1 MSELENHL
9 SGKKLSEGLKN
20 AESHAAWHR
29 YDEIP
34 KKVLN
39 DPDTIFL
46 NLSGGWQTPPDWIHQ
61 AGHDALDEG
70 FLKIQPVPEFNKA
83 VAEKFHND
91 FGVDVNPVT
100 EVIPCNGAGDG
111 FFATLSVLLNPGDEV
126 ITFDPGYTLSYL
138 VPTYLGARVRTIPLA
153 NGSDWIPDI
162 DAVELRLQKL
172 LNPRTRVFILVNP
185 DNPSGHVFRRELL
198 ARIGKRLRQQGVVI
212 LEDQVYEMVI
222 YPPNEFVSMISIAN
236 MRENTVCVSSFAK
249 SYLCAGMKAG
259 YIVAP
264 ATIIKAIRHYYMLS
278 SFSANTTALRAGI
291 DILRGPRDFLVDW
304 IRDWDDL
311 RQKTV
316 TALNSIPGV
325 NCGLPEAGTYCL
337 ANVASLG
344 TGEEISKVLM
354 ERAGVLVTPGNYYG
368 PSGNKY
374 IRVCYGR
381 TLPDKVEKGLERI
394 VTTLKNL

>member
-1 MSELENHL
+1 
-9 SGKKLSEGLKN
+9 
-20 AESHAAWHR
+20 
-29 YDEIP
+29 
-34 KKVLN
+34 
-39 DPDTIFL
+39 
-46 NLSGGWQTPPDWIHQ
+46 
-61 AGHDALDEG
+61 
-70 FLKIQPVPEFNKA
+70 
-83 VAEKFHND
+83 
-91 FGVDVNPVT
+91 
-100 EVIPCNGAGDG
+100 
-111 FFATLSVLLNPGDEV
+111 
-126 ITFDPGYTLSYL
+126 
-138 VPTYLGARVRTIPLA
+138 
-153 NGSDWIPDI
+153 
-162 DAVELRLQKL
+162 
-172 LNPRTRVFILVNP
+172 
-185 DNPSGHVFRRELL
+185 
-198 ARIGKRLRQQGVVI
+198 
-212 LEDQVYEMVI
+212 MVI